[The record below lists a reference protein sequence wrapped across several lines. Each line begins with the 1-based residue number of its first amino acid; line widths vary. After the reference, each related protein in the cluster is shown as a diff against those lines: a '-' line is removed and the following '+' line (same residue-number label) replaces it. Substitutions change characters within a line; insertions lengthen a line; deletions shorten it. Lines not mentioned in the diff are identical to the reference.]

1 MPDPATSGSNPVSA
15 PSPTTIAPK
24 YFSLA
29 EADAALPYVSR
40 VALDIVALYEQVIE
54 LRHELEY
61 MDESPLY
68 DLTRGE
74 YDVAM
79 DRLGVLVDELHA
91 VGAEL
96 RDFERGRV
104 HFPGMHLGRNVVLVW
119 EPGQEAITH
128 WADVEAGGH
137 ELLPIADLLAA

>member
-1 MPDPATSGSNPVSA
+1 MPDPSA
-15 PSPTTIAPK
+15 PGSATIPSAAPAK

-40 VALDIVALYEQVIE
+40 VAVDIAELYEQVIE

-61 MDESPLY
+61 MDEGSLY

-74 YDVAM
+74 YDAAM

-96 RDFERGRV
+96 RDFEVGRV
-104 HFPGMHLGRNVVLVW
+104 HFPGMHLGRNVALVW
-119 EPGQEAITH
+119 EPGQRAITH
-128 WADVEAGGH
+128 WADADAGGH
-137 ELLPIADLLAA
+137 DLLPIADLLAA

>member
-1 MPDPATSGSNPVSA
+1 MPDPAISQPVPTPTA
-15 PSPTTIAPK
+15 PHPK
-24 YFSLA
+24 NFSLA

-40 VALDIVALYEQVIE
+40 VALDIAGLYEQVIE

-61 MDESPLY
+61 MDEGSLY

-74 YDVAM
+74 YDAAM
-79 DRLGVLVDELHA
+79 TRLGVLVDELHA

-104 HFPGMHLGRNVVLVW
+104 HFPGVHGGRNVALVW
-119 EPGQEAITH
+119 EPGQQAITH
-128 WADVEAGGH
+128 WADADAGGH